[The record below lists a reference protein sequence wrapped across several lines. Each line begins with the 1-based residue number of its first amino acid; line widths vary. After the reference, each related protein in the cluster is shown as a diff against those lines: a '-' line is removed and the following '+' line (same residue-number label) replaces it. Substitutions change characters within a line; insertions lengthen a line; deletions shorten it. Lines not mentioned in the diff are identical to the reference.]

1 MIDLAITITTFSM
14 MIMLFKYFEKIG
26 VNNLIAITL
35 NYFTAG
41 ILALSSYLTEN
52 SIYELRS
59 NINSNLVIIGLIV
72 GGLFVITFNLY
83 AYSAQK
89 IGITLSTVSN
99 KMSMVIPILIG
110 IILFKEEI
118 TFFKILGI
126 FLALG
131 AIVFSSKEDK
141 KSKKLS
147 KMNIIILFLLF
158 IGQGLADG
166 ILNWG
171 QRNILNSEN
180 MNLFFTMIF
189 LSAGFAGGL
198 YSIFKIKTSNL
209 VMDKKSILWGITL
222 GIPNYLTLLYFIRS
236 LKNELFS
243 SYQVFPI
250 VNIGVIVMCTI
261 LSVIIFKEKVTIF
274 KWIGVGFG
282 ILAIS
287 LILF

>member
-209 VMDKKSILWGITL
+209 VMDKKSIFWGITL

-261 LSVIIFKEKVTIF
+261 LSVIIFKEKVSIF

>member
-26 VNNLIAITL
+26 VNNLVAITL

-52 SIYELRS
+52 SIYVLRS

-209 VMDKKSILWGITL
+209 VMDKKSIFWGITL

-261 LSVIIFKEKVTIF
+261 LSVIIFKEKVSIF

>member
-41 ILALSSYLTEN
+41 TLALSNYLTEN

-59 NINSNLVIIGLIV
+59 NINLNLVIIGLIV

-209 VMDKKSILWGITL
+209 VMDKKSIFWGITL

-261 LSVIIFKEKVTIF
+261 LSVIIFKEKVSIF

>member
-41 ILALSSYLTEN
+41 TLALSSYLTEN

-209 VMDKKSILWGITL
+209 VMDKKSIFWGITL

>member
-1 MIDLAITITTFSM
+1 MIDLVITITTFSIM
-14 MIMLFKYFEKIG
+14 VMLFKYFDKIG
-26 VNNLIAITL
+26 VNNLIAITF

-41 ILALSSYLTEN
+41 ILALSSYLSEN
-52 SIYELRS
+52 SIIELKS
-59 NINSNLVIIGLIV
+59 NINLNLVIIALIV
-72 GGLFVITFNLY
+72 GGLFVLTFNLY

-89 IGITLSTVSN
+89 IGITLSTISN
-99 KMSMVIPILIG
+99 KMSMIIPILIG
-110 IILFKEEI
+110 LILFKEEI

-131 AIVFSSKEDK
+131 AIVFSSKDDK
-141 KSKKLS
+141 NGKKLS
-147 KMNIIILFLLF
+147 QINIGILFLLF

-166 ILNWG
+166 ILNWA

-180 MNLFFTMIF
+180 MNLFFTLTF

-198 YSIFKIKTSNL
+198 YSLFKLTTSNIK
-209 VMDKKSILWGITL
+209 MDKKSIYWGITL
-222 GIPNYLTLLYFIRS
+222 GVPNYLTLLYFIKS

-261 LSVIIFKEKVTIF
+261 LSVIIFQEKVSIF
-274 KWIGVGFG
+274 KWIGIGFG

>member
-41 ILALSSYLTEN
+41 TLALSSYLTEN

-209 VMDKKSILWGITL
+209 VMDKKSIFWGINL

-261 LSVIIFKEKVTIF
+261 LSVIIFKEKVSIF

>member
-1 MIDLAITITTFSM
+1 M
-14 MIMLFKYFEKIG
+14 MVMLFKYFDKIN
-26 VNNLIAITL
+26 VNNLIAITF

-41 ILALSSYLTEN
+41 TLALSSYLIKN
-52 SIYELRS
+52 SFIELRT
-59 NINSNLVIIGLIV
+59 NTNLNLVITALIV
-72 GGLFVITFNLY
+72 GTLFVITFNLY

-89 IGITLSTVSN
+89 IGITLSTISN

-110 IILFKEEI
+110 IILFKEEV
-118 TFFKILGI
+118 TFFKIIGI
-126 FLALG
+126 FLAFG

-141 KSKKLS
+141 KSKKIS
-147 KMNIIILFLLF
+147 QVNIIILFLLF

-171 QRNILNSEN
+171 QRNILNIEN
-180 MNLFFTMIF
+180 MNLFFTLTF

-198 YSIFKIKTSNL
+198 YSFFKIKTSNL
-209 VMDKKSILWGITL
+209 IMDNKSVFWGIIL
-222 GIPNYLTLLYFIRS
+222 GFPNYLTLLYFIKS

-261 LSVIIFKEKVTIF
+261 LSVIIFQEKVSIF
-274 KWIGVGFG
+274 KRIGVGFG
-282 ILAIS
+282 ILAIL
-287 LILF
+287 LILL

>member
-147 KMNIIILFLLF
+147 KTNIIILFLLF